1 MVAMI
6 EQLFGSKTRVKLMHL
21 FYSNPNRAFY
31 VREIT
36 RKIDEQIN
44 SVRRELAN
52 LLKVGVISSE
62 NTDNKLYYEVNQ
74 SYEHHDAFKA
84 IFADLSEVKG
94 EQLDDQQQKF
104 RDLGSTKLVY
114 LMGAFVREDH
124 PVDLF
129 IVGDVNQTKLEK
141 LVAELETEL
150 QSDLKYTVLSEKDY
164 RYRKRIADRF
174 IIQVT
179 DAKKTVVVDELS
191 ESEKPGGEVDN
202 NESTAT
208 DESDEDTSSDTDSSD
223 QVVDTDNKEDK

>member
-1 MVAMI
+1 MKAMI

-62 NTDNKLYYEVNQ
+62 NTDNKLFYEVND
-74 SYEHHDAFKA
+74 SYEHHDAFSA
-84 IFADLSEVKG
+84 IFTELSEVKG

-129 IVGDVNQTKLEK
+129 IVGDVNQTKLDKLIEEFEK
-141 LVAELETEL
+141 EL
-150 QSDLKYTVLSEKDY
+150 QTEIRYAVLSEEDY
-164 RYRKRIADRF
+164 NYRKRIADRF

-179 DAKKTVVVDELS
+179 DSKKTVIIDDLTTV
-191 ESEKPGGEVDN
+191 
-202 NESTAT
+202 TAKNTDLNDKQNT
-208 DESDEDTSSDTDSSD
+208 DEAEQKDSNTSDDDE
-223 QVVDTDNKEDK
+223 KETKK

>member
-1 MVAMI
+1 MVVMI
-6 EQLFGSKTRVKLMHL
+6 EQLFGSKTRVKLLHL

-62 NTDNKLYYEVNQ
+62 NTDNKLFYEVNQ
-74 SYEHHDAFKA
+74 NYEHHDAFKA
-84 IFADLSEVKG
+84 IFAGLSEVKG

-129 IVGDVNQTKLEK
+129 VVGDVNQTKLDK
-141 LVAELETEL
+141 LIEELEKEI
-150 QSDLKYTVLSEKDY
+150 QSEVRYAVMSEKDY
-164 RYRKRIADRF
+164 NYRKRIADRF

-179 DAKKTVVVDELS
+179 DSKKTVIIDDLTTVKADSTGSIADDAADSDDNVDDENDNS
-191 ESEKPGGEVDN
+191 DKGE
-202 NESTAT
+202 T
-208 DESDEDTSSDTDSSD
+208 
-223 QVVDTDNKEDK
+223 KK

>member
-1 MVAMI
+1 
-6 EQLFGSKTRVKLMHL
+6 MHL

-74 SYEHHDAFKA
+74 SYEYHDAFKA
-84 IFADLSEVKG
+84 IFADLSHVKD
-94 EQLDDQQQKF
+94 EKLDDQQQKF
-104 RDLGSTKLVY
+104 RDIGSVKVVY
-114 LMGAFVREDH
+114 LMGGFVREKH

-129 IVGDVNQTKLEK
+129 IVGDVNQTKLDK
-141 LVAELETEL
+141 LVAGLEKEL
-150 QSDLKYTVLSEKDY
+150 QTDIDYAVLSEADY
-164 RYRKRIADRF
+164 KYRKRIADRF

-179 DAKKTVVVDELS
+179 DAKKTVVIDDLAKAVRKAAGASKGKHDDAEANGPVDVQKE
-191 ESEKPGGEVDN
+191 
-202 NESTAT
+202 TA
-208 DESDEDTSSDTDSSD
+208 SPKKAK
-223 QVVDTDNKEDK
+223 QKKKGKK